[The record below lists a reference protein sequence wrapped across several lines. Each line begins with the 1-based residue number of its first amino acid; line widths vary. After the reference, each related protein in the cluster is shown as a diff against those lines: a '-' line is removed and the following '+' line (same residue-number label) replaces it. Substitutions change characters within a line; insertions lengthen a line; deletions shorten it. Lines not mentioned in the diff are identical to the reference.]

1 MVLKIGTYNVQ
12 KHDNNNNYYNNKHQL
27 TAVTFV
33 QSVSSDKHLNV
44 FYIDNNKKGEEKKGR
59 KSECCEWFWHHYMAN
74 SKIFLTLQRDSCG
87 IRRRTQKQTQWM
99 DRKKSFFFYSLH
111 FNIHF
116 SWQLFHYKCSIISVP
131 LSLDECPRMKVALDV
146 LKLLRT

>member
-59 KSECCEWFWHHYMAN
+59 KSECCE
-74 SKIFLTLQRDSCG
+74 
-87 IRRRTQKQTQWM
+87 
-99 DRKKSFFFYSLH
+99 
-111 FNIHF
+111 
-116 SWQLFHYKCSIISVP
+116 
-131 LSLDECPRMKVALDV
+131 
-146 LKLLRT
+146 